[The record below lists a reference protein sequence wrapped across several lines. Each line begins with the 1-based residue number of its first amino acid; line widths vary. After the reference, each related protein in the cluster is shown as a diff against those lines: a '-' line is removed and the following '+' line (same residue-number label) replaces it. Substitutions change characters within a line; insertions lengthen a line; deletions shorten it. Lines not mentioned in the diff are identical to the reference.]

1 MANAFDLEGASFL
14 PPIDE
19 PTVDAGL
26 PPPAP
31 YPSGD
36 GPTDRKFRKRWAST
50 ASGQIQ
56 KCPDY
61 DDTNENTA
69 SGQKRQVDE
78 DDEDDNKSTKS
89 STTSGICFLVFHA
102 FGKVAKCFCCN
113 KNADSASPLVGGI
126 FR

>member
-1 MANAFDLEGASFL
+1 VRSFIMAAAFDLEGASFL
-14 PPIDE
+14 PPTDE
-19 PTVDAGL
+19 PTVDAALQNTASGKD
-26 PPPAP
+26 P

-89 STTSGICFLVFHA
+89 STTSVI
-102 FGKVAKCFCCN
+102 
-113 KNADSASPLVGGI
+113 SPRIWKGG
-126 FR
+126 